1 MTWRKTVRGEN
12 ASGECATGPDLPDWC
27 ELLGC
32 CLNVNRWRVQA

>member
-12 ASGECATGPDLPDWC
+12 SSGEWNGGPASLDWC